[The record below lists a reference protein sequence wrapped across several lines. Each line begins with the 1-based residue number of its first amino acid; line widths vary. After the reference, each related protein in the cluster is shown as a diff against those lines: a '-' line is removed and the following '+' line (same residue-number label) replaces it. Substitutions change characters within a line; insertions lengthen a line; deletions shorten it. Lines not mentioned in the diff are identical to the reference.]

1 MRREGLGW
9 AYWGGFWVFVG
20 ADGLGRGWRFR
31 IGFWDAVNADDIADT
46 DVLEVRK
53 LEI

>member
-1 MRREGLGW
+1 MGLG
-9 AYWGGFWVFVG
+9 G
-20 ADGLGRGWRFR
+20 GWRFR
-31 IGFWDAVNADDIADT
+31 IDFWDAVNVDDIADT